1 MSPEP
6 SISLERRGLE
16 AVAEAGHVL
25 GNTRHH
31 SALDITRTLDD
42 AHYFI
47 HLLSTWR
54 NGLPHKVSRLS
65 ILGVLAALF
74 GEVARTMTMLE
85 I

>member
-1 MSPEP
+1 MYSAILDTILLW
-6 SISLERRGLE
+6 ISRGLS
-16 AVAEAGHVL
+16 
-25 GNTRHH
+25 T
-31 SALDITRTLDD
+31 TLI
-42 AHYFI
+42 I